1 MNHNGSLVLI
11 RDRSGRILCRLRDD
25 EPGIAWPG
33 HWILPGGRQEP
44 GESREE
50 TARRE
55 VREETGLDLRRL
67 HRVHVR
73 VVAPDTLPPAMF
85 HARVTGEEP
94 LVLGEG
100 QALAWYHPDA
110 LPRPMPG
117 PVVDYITQAL
127 AQVGQ
132 EPVGAP
138 PVWTPTALVV
148 EETDPRRP

>member
-1 MNHNGSLVLI
+1 MLI
-11 RDRSGRILCRLRDD
+11 RDRSGRILCRLRVD
-25 EPGIAWPG
+25 EPGIVWPG

-44 GESREE
+44 GGSREE

-55 VREETGLDLRRL
+55 VREETGFDLRRP

-94 LVLGEG
+94 LVPGEG
-100 QALAWYHPDA
+100 QALPWYHLDS
-110 LPRPMPG
+110 LPEPIPG
-117 PVVDYITQAL
+117 PVMDYITQAL

-132 EPVGAP
+132 EPVGHHQP
-138 PVWTPTALVV
+138 
-148 EETDPRRP
+148 